1 MHRTGQTV
9 FILEFDA
16 ISLAK
21 TYYTTHSHFGKCFRN
36 ISAKLRL
43 SGARNVS
50 SERKRSTRVVQ
61 LGMIGIGIFQ
71 SAWSGAF
78 FEDQHLA

>member
-16 ISLAK
+16 ISPAK
-21 TYYTTHSHFGKCFRN
+21 TYYTTHSHFGKCFHN
-36 ISAKLRL
+36 ISAKQRL

-50 SERKRSTRVVQ
+50 SGRKRSTCVVQ
-61 LGMIGIGIFQ
+61 LRMIGIDAF
-71 SAWSGAF
+71 GAS
-78 FEDQHLA
+78 FEDEHLA